1 MKNKV
6 YFLGFVMISLSFNA
20 QVGVGTIEPTEK
32 LDVDGTLRVR
42 KLPNDGEV
50 GIYTTGQNTNS
61 GAAATQTFK
70 ASTPLMVDADGV
82 MGTTTYGSLVPNANL
97 FDSQA
102 NKTKDDSS
110 AMFVIK
116 RFTLED
122 NTLPDTSAGRYS
134 TSGMDT
140 GMSVAN
146 WQGIISNISFKLTSQ
161 TNNPNAAFDINQP
174 FNYRLQGGPTGN
186 WKIIGDLPNMKETAF
201 VDILFIKASIVAA
214 EDRSK

>member
-1 MKNKV
+1 MAT
-6 YFLGFVMISLSFNA
+6 LSINA
-20 QVGVGTIEPTEK
+20 QVGVGTTTPTEK
-32 LDVDGTLRVR
+32 LDVEGTLRVR

-61 GAAATQTFK
+61 GTVATQTFK
-70 ASTPLMVDADGV
+70 ASTPLMVDASGV

-97 FDSQA
+97 FNTQA
-102 NKTKDDSS
+102 NKTNSDSN

-161 TNNPNAAFDINQP
+161 TNNPNAAFVVGQP
-174 FNYRLQGGPTGN
+174 FNYRLQGVSGGN

-201 VDILFIKASIVAA
+201 VDILFIKSIIVAA
-214 EDRSK
+214 EDRSQ